1 MKADFIHGYRPGAA
15 MFYVSTTNFV
25 GQERMV
31 TEEDRSSWSPN
42 WQRREREFERVIAK
56 DKDLKV
62 LSNRM
67 FFVWDGNHRLQ
78 AWWEFINQT
87 HPLDYDWHYA
97 VRAMVI
103 STKNDVTSILMAM
116 HDINKATENSHVRTN
131 LVHTLHRMQKVG
143 TLPPSSFKALLTP
156 EELKS
161 AIEQAESKG
170 AKSWY
175 TIPRAKFLEYIH
187 SVCSLR

>member
-1 MKADFIHGYRPGAA
+1 M
-15 MFYVSTTNFV
+15 VS
-25 GQERMV
+25 
-31 TEEDRSSWSPN
+31 EEDRSGWSPN
-42 WQRREREFERVIAK
+42 WQRREWELERLIAK

-78 AWWEFINQT
+78 AWWKFISQT
-87 HPLDYDWHYA
+87 HPLDYNWHYA
-97 VRAMVI
+97 VRAMVFL
-103 STKNDVTSILMAM
+103 TKNDVTSILTAM

-143 TLPPSSFKALLTP
+143 TLPPSSFKTLLTP

-161 AIEQAESKG
+161 AIE
-170 AKSWY
+170 
-175 TIPRAKFLEYIH
+175 
-187 SVCSLR
+187 